1 MFRPR
6 WSKVRRD
13 LWANKSRTALVI
25 ISIAVGVFAFGVI
38 AGARTTL
45 LREVNQGYLAINP
58 ASATLQTD
66 AFDEQLVD
74 VIAGMPEVAEAEGRR
89 TVTARIKIGEDEWYD
104 ISMRALDDYN
114 DIQVSMITP
123 ESGAWPP
130 RDKELLIERSSL
142 PLINAQVGDVV
153 QIELSDGTLRDLPIT
168 GLVHDVSNPPGEMA
182 GMASAFITRDTL
194 MWLGTSSDFNQLL
207 FTVAENEFDATHIEQ
222 VAALVTDKME
232 RSGREVYSTN
242 IPTPGQHPVEEI
254 LPTILLIL
262 GILGVFSLI
271 LSAFL
276 VINTISAILTQQ
288 TRQIGIMKSI
298 GARTNDVMRL
308 YFMMILAFGILAIL
322 VAVPLGALG
331 ARGLSL
337 FMSNMLNIEL
347 QSTRVTPGVLALEI
361 MVGLL
366 VPLLASLQPIISSSQ
381 ITVREAITD
390 NGLGGN
396 QYGSGFIDRQ
406 LKRIQGLPRPLMLS
420 LRNTFRRKARL
431 IRTLIALVLGGAVF
445 ISVLTVRASLFNT
458 LNTIIDQQGY
468 DVIVTL
474 NRSYRTQLLIRESKK
489 IPNVVTAESWGSVI
503 TRRQRADGTESDMI
517 LVEAPPV
524 DSQIIKPVVSEG
536 VWLSD
541 NVQRPIVVSSKLL
554 TDETDLKIGS
564 ELILNINEEDI
575 AWQIVGVTD
584 EFQQPLAPSKVYVH
598 YEAYARILGQVGRA
612 DNVRIVTTQNDAAT
626 QAAVA
631 QGVEAQFEQ
640 VGLSVASTKTIAEER
655 TLITGR
661 FNILTTLLLSMSL
674 LIAIVGG
681 IGLMGTMSINV
692 IERTREIGV
701 MRAIGASDGTVM
713 QIVLVEGTLIGML
726 AWAMSALLSLPMS
739 RLMSNQIGMALMQIP
754 LFYTYSSQGTI
765 LWLLITLLLAAAAS
779 FIPARN
785 ASRLTVRE
793 VLSYE

>member
-1 MFRPR
+1 MFRTR
-6 WSKVRRD
+6 WSKVWRD

-25 ISIAVGVFAFGVI
+25 ISIAVGVFSFGVI

-66 AFDEQLVD
+66 PFDEQLVD
-74 VIAGMPEVAEAEGRR
+74 AITRMPEVAEAEGRR
-89 TVTARIKIGEDEWYD
+89 TINARIKKGEDEWYD
-104 ISMRALDDYN
+104 ISMRALDDYD
-114 DIQVSMITP
+114 DIRVSMITP
-123 ESGAWPP
+123 ESGRWPP

-142 PLINAQVGDVV
+142 PLINAQVGDIV

-182 GMASAFITRDTL
+182 GIASAFITRDTL
-194 MWLGTSSDFNQLL
+194 TWLGSSSDFNQLL
-207 FTVAENEFDATHIEQ
+207 FTVAENELDATHIEQ
-222 VAALVTDKME
+222 IAALVTDKME
-232 RSGREVYSTN
+232 RGGREVYSTN

-298 GARTNDVMRL
+298 GARTNDVMKL
-308 YFMMILAFGILAIL
+308 YFMMILAFGVLAIL

-337 FMSNMLNIEL
+337 FMSGMLNIEL
-347 QSTRVTPGVLALEI
+347 QSTRVTPDVLLLEI

-390 NGLGGN
+390 NGLGSS

-474 NRSYRTQLLIRESKK
+474 NRSYRSQLLLRESKK
-489 IPNVVTAESWGSVI
+489 IENVVTVESWGSVI
-503 TRRQRADGTESDMI
+503 TRRQRADHTESDAI
-517 LVEAPPV
+517 LVEAPPL
-524 DSQIIKPVVSEG
+524 DSQIIKPVVSAG
-536 VWLSD
+536 AWLSD
-541 NVQRPIVVSSKLL
+541 KVQRPIVVSSKLL

-564 ELILNINEEDI
+564 ELVLKINEEDI
-575 AWQIVGVTD
+575 TWQIVGITD
-584 EFQQPLAPSKVYVH
+584 EFQEPLAPSKVYIN
-598 YEAYARILGQVGRA
+598 YEEYARILGQVGRA
-612 DNVRIVTTQNDAAT
+612 DNVRIVTTKDDAAT

-655 TLITGR
+655 NLITDR

-701 MRAIGASDGTVM
+701 MRAIGASDSTVM

-726 AWAMSALLSLPMS
+726 AWTMSALISLPMS
-739 RLMSNQIGMALMQIP
+739 RVMSNQIGMALMQIP
-754 LFYTYSSQGTI
+754 LFYSYSSQGTV
-765 LWLLITLLLAAAAS
+765 LWLMITLLLAAAAS